1 MDEVRREYVKNSE
14 VTIPLTLNHGEDKDG
29 VFYSLAVDDVE
40 WICTRNKIHAVV
52 LFEMMKDHIM
62 EYMHFEKR
70 W

>member
-14 VTIPLTLNHGEDKDG
+14 VTIPLTLNQDKDKDG
-29 VFYSLAVDDVE
+29 VFYSIAVDDVE
-40 WICTRNKIHAVV
+40 RICTENKIHAVV